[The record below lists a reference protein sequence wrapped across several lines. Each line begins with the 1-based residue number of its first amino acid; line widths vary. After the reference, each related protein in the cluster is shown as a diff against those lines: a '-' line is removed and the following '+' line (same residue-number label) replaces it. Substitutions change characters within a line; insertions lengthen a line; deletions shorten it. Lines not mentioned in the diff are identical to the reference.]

1 MKHLS
6 SENALKPDID
16 PKKYNLI
23 EQIGEGGYGI
33 VYKAEQ
39 ISTGQIVAIKML
51 KFKAYSDEK
60 NRKLQVARFERE
72 TQLCAQINHPH
83 IVKLLDKG
91 YTASQEPYAVFEY
104 ISGTTLKD
112 VIHQHNG
119 LSAEKTGALME
130 QVLYALVHAH
140 DNGILHRD
148 LKPHNIMVTQTQTKP
163 YIKILDF
170 GMGAFTNDYK
180 TKNYQD
186 LTLTQD
192 IIGTPAYSSPE
203 QLRGEAPTIK
213 SDLYA
218 WGLIFLEC
226 LTGQPVM
233 QGTNIAEIFQQQLNL
248 VDIPIPIPL
257 IDHPIA
263 KVLRSVL
270 DKDPDRRVKSAS
282 ELFQEYNKVNF
293 KTIVGK
299 IKPTHHNSFPI
310 SDDATQVN
318 QFAWRSTHSEKRQ
331 ITVLCAKLNIA
342 VSEETPSLDIETL
355 ETTQSSQLVLCKD
368 IGIKY
373 GAYIPPIVADTVVM
387 YFGYPK
393 LNDNDARRAGR
404 TALEL
409 IGQTQT
415 RNQELYEKYNLK
427 IDLRIAI
434 NSGTALI
441 KQNSAPEGLITNT
454 AFNLLH
460 SIQPWH
466 IIVSQTTKEL
476 LDPYLEFEKLD
487 MATSS
492 SIGNTIDTYLLIG
505 ERSTEALSNLSP
517 KSANQK
523 MIGRGVEKQQILD
536 IWNSNKDNK
545 TILVQGQAGIG
556 KSKLIYEIKKEVITS
571 GYHVCECRCLSE
583 HQNNALYP
591 IFEILKKDIDS
602 LHDGSQ
608 VSRLEKVFQKA
619 DCDLQKSVP
628 ILCSWLSIPLE
639 GTYKI
644 TTITPSEQKEV
655 LFETLKKYLLSIE
668 SAKKFMLV
676 IEDLHWIDPTSLEFF
691 SQLIEASDQKKYTIV
706 ATARPNFK
714 PEWNAKQFALI
725 SLETLNTSY
734 TKTLI
739 ADILKHEQISDE
751 VTAYIMNRADGI
763 PLFIESLTQM
773 LLEQKDIYLQD
784 NIYVLKQN
792 LDDESIPIT
801 LKGLLNSRIS
811 KVGHAK
817 ETAQVAAAIG
827 REFTH
832 KMLLTA
838 SPYDDNTIQSHIHT
852 LIEANLIY
860 KQRRIE
866 NEIYVFRHALIRD
879 AAYESMTSS
888 LCREVHANIAE
899 TIKSN
904 FPEIVNE
911 RPIELANHLAE
922 AQKYETATQFGIQA
936 VQKHIKNSA
945 NEEALKLY
953 ALIKKWIDGVENNS
967 NKIESELILND
978 LVLPAQMAIGGYGC
992 KEVIQINKRNEELIN
1007 IAYLDENNIS
1017 NKVLTEITHRI
1028 EWGLFLNYHFH
1039 SKRKKAAEIANSILS
1054 KLKKYPNRDI
1064 EVGVLPLIAQAFH
1077 ADGELEKA
1085 EKLCLRVFDIYNA
1098 QTDVAIGFDYNMEPK
1113 SSSYFFLSSIYLFK
1127 GEVQKAEK
1135 YAVEGIKWS
1144 EEINHPVSIT
1154 LAYLF
1159 YALYAYFLDDKEL
1172 VRNIVE
1178 KHNLL
1183 HNDESGKNWV
1193 TTHLKMIGEWS
1204 YENINYA
1211 EEYVESTISNLQY
1224 YALSWYE
1231 PSLAQTYLIK
1241 NKFEKAIELLENSL
1255 KRSIEDN
1262 EFWTLSLVKRV
1273 LAESYYAKY
1282 KTLNKKIE
1290 LLLKEAIKD
1299 AQKINATWFQLEA
1312 LVFYSEI
1319 ILKEKKK
1326 IPEKTK
1332 KELKT
1337 LSNKIIE
1344 ITNTKL
1350 KMRVDKILRM

>member
-6 SENALKPDID
+6 SENALKPDIN

-51 KFKAYSDEK
+51 KFKAYGDEK

-282 ELFQEYNKVNF
+282 ELFQEYSKVNF

-299 IKPTHHNSFPI
+299 IKPTHHNNFPI

-523 MIGRGVEKQQILD
+523 MIGRGIEKQQILD
-536 IWNSNKDNK
+536 IWNSDKDNK

-608 VSRLEKVFQKA
+608 VSRLEKVLQKA

-639 GTYKI
+639 DTYKI

-691 SQLIEASDQKKYTIV
+691 SQLIEASDQKNYTIV
-706 ATARPNFK
+706 ATSRPNFK

-899 TIKSN
+899 TIEKD
-904 FPEIVNE
+904 FPEIVNGN
-911 RPIELANHLAE
+911 PIELAHHLAE
-922 AQKYETATQFGIQA
+922 AQKYDNATQFGLQAISDLLKRSFYVEVINQSNIILKWARKINTNTVKIEKELQINQLLVQASIAIKGFASEEVEQINNRSEELSLLVPNKSNWLLNILWTRIQFNLMSSNYSRFELLWHKA
-936 VQKHIKNSA
+936 EKDALELKNINLLVPLYGLNGYKSWLFGKYNLAEEQLLKSIEMYDKINGNNIVESFGIDYKVYSYIVLA
-945 NEEALKLY
+945 NIYAFKGDIEKSEKFGSLGIQLSEKLNDAHTKAY
-953 ALIKKWIDGVENNS
+953 ALALYISLYFYTNNNVKIKQIYSQNIDFLIKHDFTTFLYLFETLDGFINNDLDKS
-967 NKIESELILND
+967 NKYRNLIDNTG
-978 LVLPAQMAIGGYGC
+978 V
-992 KEVIQINKRNEELIN
+992 
-1007 IAYLDENNIS
+1007 
-1017 NKVLTEITHRI
+1017 
-1028 EWGLFLNYHFH
+1028 
-1039 SKRKKAAEIANSILS
+1039 KAAGTYYSLIVAKTAYN
-1054 KLKKYPNRDI
+1054 LKKYEHSLQII
-1064 EVGVLPLIAQAFH
+1064 EKNITIALQTGEIFQL
-1077 ADGELEKA
+1077 ADLYKLKAMCMIKLKIRKDEIKACLKKALEITK
-1085 EKLCLRVFDIYNA
+1085 KNNNILYQSNIIIDIYETSN
-1098 QTDVAIGFDYNMEPK
+1098 N
-1113 SSSYFFLSSIYLFK
+1113 
-1127 GEVQKAEK
+1127 
-1135 YAVEGIKWS
+1135 
-1144 EEINHPVSIT
+1144 EEIKKICIHE
-1154 LAYLF
+1154 
-1159 YALYAYFLDDKEL
+1159 AL
-1172 VRNIVE
+1172 
-1178 KHNLL
+1178 
-1183 HNDESGKNWV
+1183 
-1193 TTHLKMIGEWS
+1193 HLKS
-1204 YENINYA
+1204 NIISFKN
-1211 EEYVESTISNLQY
+1211 VST
-1224 YALSWYE
+1224 
-1231 PSLAQTYLIK
+1231 
-1241 NKFEKAIELLENSL
+1241 
-1255 KRSIEDN
+1255 
-1262 EFWTLSLVKRV
+1262 
-1273 LAESYYAKY
+1273 
-1282 KTLNKKIE
+1282 
-1290 LLLKEAIKD
+1290 
-1299 AQKINATWFQLEA
+1299 
-1312 LVFYSEI
+1312 
-1319 ILKEKKK
+1319 EKK
-1326 IPEKTK
+1326 
-1332 KELKT
+1332 
-1337 LSNKIIE
+1337 
-1344 ITNTKL
+1344 
-1350 KMRVDKILRM
+1350 